1 MPQIVEVDGVG
12 EVEFD
17 DGMSLDDIKVAIE
30 RDILPMFREQAA
42 ASAPE
47 ATDISQDFGV
57 LVEDRGGTAVAI
69 VNGRPVPMEQMF
81 PREFSTAFG
90 ETAAVG
96 EITPDRLSTAAQRV
110 LADREARARRVDARI
125 NPAQFNEPQFRANPA
140 EQAELTRL
148 ENAQNEFA
156 RSAFSATLQPAQAL
170 SKVDEALF
178 EGSQRPELG
187 ELAKGRS
194 EMFEGMQQAARET
207 YPTDPR
213 YQGEFLASTL
223 PMTAGSVAP
232 FMLTGAAGG
241 ALPSS
246 LLGALMTAQQEY
258 DSAIA
263 AGASEE
269 EARKAGLVG
278 LPIGLTEGLGS
289 IGKGIGSVPGG
300 FKGWLRSIASEN
312 MQELSQSGLQTL
324 NASYLS
330 GYDPSRRL
338 SGQEILDTVAA
349 TTVISGGMGAPGAI
363 ANRNAQ
369 PEGVGEIPEEQGPD
383 LAAIAAALYDD
394 EVQETPAPSTPA
406 QEAPP
411 VQAAPPNPIQQAS
424 SQLLGQDL
432 TELRQ
437 QEAIINGQPTPE
449 LEEGVVEEVTTP
461 SGEET
466 VTEEVAEPAAPEL
479 VTPEGLTALEPD
491 SFERLMDEPL
501 QEGHRALQDAETFD
515 VFQVPEN
522 ATPDQIEAARQQARK
537 EGEQLA
543 RQYEFE
549 EQRRQRQEDYEYAQR
564 ELAALQSVV
573 NRTKPAVQK
582 TIPEP
587 QFRNL
592 WDDPSNL
599 KRVLDQ
605 QEQNLKRAQAGTLR
619 DPSGERVTPQQLE
632 SGVQALRDRYQEL
645 AGKQEAAKTA
655 AKGMRRGN
663 RKEQGSTAIPQAI
676 TEFASAIYREGVQF
690 RDWSR
695 QMLKSLGQNIRPF
708 LQDIWNSL
716 TGAVNALSPSQRARV
731 ETRMQRRDFS
741 EGGTFGGAGGTRFRQ
756 AQEQGRTFTGPEGL
770 PRYEIDDSNMEVVTN
785 LKPGQSAKL
794 GDVIQ
799 HDELFDSYP
808 QARDINVEVKTGALG
823 AAYSKAGNKI
833 TIYDPLGKGI
843 DNSLFYARALAHEIQ
858 HYLQGVEGFA
868 VGGSVREWNRDQIR
882 DEIEFTGD
890 ELRSFSES
898 DFESPQ
904 EAQEQ
909 RQRLNDKLDVLGRA
923 YRAKGGTDYY
933 NRLAGEFEARD
944 VANRLDMTEEERAQT
959 PPYSSEETPQG
970 GLIVNTRPSLMSAL
984 EPEQAAPDERPIGI
998 ANAQTAAGR
1007 ERIGLDPRFTPARRT
1022 FGTVWDEAMAKIAA
1036 DPNYP
1041 TNLVNELAVDPRD
1054 MSDVETAT
1062 LVYARVLAERSY
1074 ESSIEAVN
1082 NADNEADGIDAYA
1095 RLQRTKQELDK
1106 IYTVA
1111 EMAGTETARRLN
1123 ARKLLVNRDLTLA
1136 QMRAET
1142 RAIENKGQ
1150 PLTPE
1155 QEQRIDELHAELEA
1169 AKKKIA
1175 ELEEQ
1180 QAKQQSEKTFK
1191 ALISEFNKDQ
1201 KQAKKEGKSALEF
1214 LREQAEKARARRKE
1228 RLGQLNAFGGWGE
1241 VADALI
1247 IGTYHVASG
1256 ISKAADFAAKMIEEF
1271 GEAIEPHLPEIFKES
1286 QKRAKAVQ
1294 DELNGSSEP
1303 STEGTA
1309 SVPKVE
1315 ETPEQVLARATAE
1328 LDPKLVFDLARA
1340 YVRQGMTGEANV
1352 MNAVHQALLP
1362 LMPELTLREVR
1373 DAFSGYGKVKYPSKE
1388 DDLTKLREYRRL
1400 AQLTSQLEDVQNRI
1414 APLRTGMQRDKMTAE
1429 ARLLQKQINDLMK
1442 KYDLRPTDPL
1452 QQLKTSREAVKARL
1466 RNEIEELER
1475 SIATRTRR
1483 AQNRNPIEYDEET
1496 KALQERRNKLRER
1509 YQEMFPPQA
1518 PSVEQRI
1525 KQTLNALDKAIA
1537 EETQMLK
1544 DGVLKRPAKPDSPT
1558 SPEIENKRMELDA
1571 LRQLRRELFAATQPR
1586 KSPED
1591 VALEQAIKSAQE
1603 SIKRMDEM
1611 MRTGN
1616 IDPKTKAPKFTPTDE
1631 LENLWMVRD
1640 SMRDALNEL
1649 RKANKPRKDPEET
1662 ARKKAVKSLTKAIE
1676 DLDRRISTGD
1686 FSARPK
1692 KATRPEV
1699 REVAELRARK
1709 EALRQALTDMKK
1721 AATPARSPEEIK
1733 LSRDKKNIRR
1743 RIEQLQEKIRNSDY
1757 TIAPKPDPVMD
1768 KEKLELQR
1776 QYQAVRKEYL
1786 KGLFEAQLR
1795 QRTLA
1800 GKLWGSTKEA
1810 LNTSRSILTSMD
1822 FSGVLRQGGF
1832 IAFGNPVRAARALPA
1847 MFKAFASEK
1856 AYDLVMLEIQNRP
1869 NAPLY
1874 AQAKLYLADTAPAS
1888 LSQMEEAYMSRWSNR
1903 IPGVAGSQRAYVTFL
1918 NKLRADSFDA
1928 MVAGLAKNSIPTK
1941 EESRAVANYVN
1952 VATGRGD
1959 LGKFAGAG
1967 ELLNT
1972 AFFAPRYVASR
1983 FQLLLNPL
1991 TGFSITGGSARVRE
2005 QIAFEYAKFL
2015 GGVGAAVALAALA
2028 GDDEERGSIAGIPV
2042 PIETDPRSSDFL
2054 KVRFGNTRLD
2064 MLAGLIQTTV
2074 VTSRLL
2080 TRQIKRASGEIVEL
2094 TGQDRKISDPS
2105 WMDTLGRF
2113 MRSKLSPVLGTV
2125 FDIGAGENLI
2135 GESVTPA
2142 TALLRGVIPLSV
2154 SEIDETMQEQGIP
2167 KGVALQLLSLFGV
2180 GLQTYE
2186 PRESKSSRSSPY
2198 SSN

>member
-1 MPQIVEVDGVG
+1 MPQIVDVDGIG
-12 EVEFD
+12 EIEFD
-17 DGMSLDDIKVAIE
+17 DGMTPDQIRAAIE
-30 RDILPMFREQAA
+30 TDILPRFQQPVAAPSQEVIQATPLEPDDTSFSDLARRVPAGIAQSTADAA
-42 ASAPE
+42 AGVAQMGQDAYNLPGQLGLDMLRMEQSSALQE
-47 ATDISQDFGV
+47 ALSGMGTPQGTEAYRRYIRTRQAGNRIQNDLQENKPMQG
-57 LVEDRGGTAVAI
+57 LVEFAQDVSARSTSDYGVDPSRDSQLASQVASGVGSLVTAMGTGPAAPLTMAGMMAES
-69 VNGRPVPMEQMF
+69 GR
-81 PREFSTAFG
+81 REAEEAGATRNQQRTAFYAN
-90 ETAAVG
+90 AAVG
-96 EITPDRLSTAAQRV
+96 AISEALMGVPALLRSAA
-110 LADREARARRVDARI
+110 AKGI
-125 NPAQFNEPQFRANPA
+125 PA
-140 EQAELTRL
+140 ETLRGIVANASKQAVLSAGREGTQ
-148 ENAQNEFA
+148 EGIEQFAQNIVASDIAAYDPE
-156 RSAFSATLQPAQAL
+156 RPAMQGVGTAMAVGGILGAPTGAIVQAAEDIDSRPL
-170 SKVDEALF
+170 APLAEEKVD
-178 EGSQRPELG
+178 
-187 ELAKGRS
+187 
-194 EMFEGMQQAARET
+194 
-207 YPTDPR
+207 
-213 YQGEFLASTL
+213 
-223 PMTAGSVAP
+223 
-232 FMLTGAAGG
+232 
-241 ALPSS
+241 
-246 LLGALMTAQQEY
+246 
-258 DSAIA
+258 
-263 AGASEE
+263 
-269 EARKAGLVG
+269 
-278 LPIGLTEGLGS
+278 
-289 IGKGIGSVPGG
+289 
-300 FKGWLRSIASEN
+300 
-312 MQELSQSGLQTL
+312 L
-324 NASYLS
+324 N
-330 GYDPSRRL
+330 P
-338 SGQEILDTVAA
+338 V
-349 TTVISGGMGAPGAI
+349 
-363 ANRNAQ
+363 
-369 PEGVGEIPEEQGPD
+369 
-383 LAAIAAALYDD
+383 AAALYDD
-394 EVQETPAPSTPA
+394 EVQETPAPSAPT
-406 QEAPP
+406 QGVPP
-411 VQAAPPNPIQQAS
+411 VQAAPPNPLQQAS
-424 SQLLGQDL
+424 SQLLGQDN

-437 QEAIINGQPTPE
+437 QEAIINGQPVPE
-449 LEEGVVEEVTTP
+449 LEEEVVEEVTTP
-461 SGEET
+461 TEET
-466 VTEEVAEPAAPEL
+466 VTEEVTEPAAPEL
-479 VTPEGLTALEPD
+479 ITPEGLTALEPD
-491 SFERLMDEPL
+491 SFERLADEPV
-501 QEGHRALQDAETFD
+501 QEGFRALQDQETFD
-515 VFQVPEN
+515 VFQVPQN
-522 ATPDQIEAARQQARK
+522 ATPEQIEAARQQARQ
-537 EGEQLA
+537 EGERLA

-549 EQRRQRQEDYEYAQR
+549 EQRRIRQEEFERGQR
-564 ELAALQSVV
+564 EVQELQSIT
-573 NRTKPAVQK
+573 RRGQQQPATPQ
-582 TIPEP
+582 PE
-587 QFRNL
+587 FRNL
-592 WDDPSNL
+592 WDNPENL
-599 KRVLDQ
+599 KRILDQ
-605 QEQNLKRAQAGTLR
+605 QEQNLRRAQSGTLR
-619 DPSGERVTPQQLE
+619 DPSGQVVAPQQLE
-632 SGVQALRDRYQEL
+632 SGVKALRDRYTEL
-645 AGKQEAAKTA
+645 TGKQEAAKTA
-655 AKGMRRGN
+655 TKGMKRGN

-708 LQDIWNSL
+708 LQDIWNGL
-716 TGAVNALSPSQRARV
+716 TQAVNALSPSQRARV

-843 DNSLFYARALAHEIQ
+843 DNSLFYSRALVHEIQ
-858 HYLQGVEGFA
+858 HYLQGIEGFA
-868 VGGSVREWNRDQIR
+868 VGGSIREWNRDQIR
-882 DEIEFTGD
+882 DEIEYTGD
-890 ELRSFSES
+890 ELRSVAES

-904 EAQEQ
+904 EADQY
-909 RQRLNDKLDVLGRA
+909 RRRLEDKLDVLGNA
-923 YRAKGGTDYY
+923 YRAKGGLDYY

-944 VANRLDMTEEERAQT
+944 VANRLDMTAEERAQT
-959 PPYSSEETPQG
+959 APYSSEEVPAG

-984 EPEQAAPDERPIGI
+984 EPDQAAPEEQPIGI
-998 ANAQTAAGR
+998 ANAQTEAAR
-1007 ERIGLDPRFTPARRT
+1007 QRIGLDPRFTPARRT
-1022 FGTVWDEAMAKIAA
+1022 FGTVWDEAMARIAA

-1041 TNLVNELAVDPRD
+1041 TKLINELAVDPRPTT
-1054 MSDVETAT
+1054 DVEVAT
-1062 LVYARVLAERSY
+1062 LVYARVLAEQSY
-1074 ESSIEAVN
+1074 DASVN
-1082 NADNEADGIDAYA
+1082 EVNSATNEADSINAQA
-1095 RLQRTKQELDK
+1095 LLQRSKQELDK

-1111 EMAGTETARRLN
+1111 ESVGTATSRGLN

-1155 QEQRIDELHAELEA
+1155 QEQRIDQLHAELEA

-1175 ELEEQ
+1175 ELEE
-1180 QAKQQSEKTFK
+1180 
-1191 ALISEFNKDQ
+1191 
-1201 KQAKKEGKSALEF
+1201 KQAKAQAEMTFAAMMKEFRNERKEAVRSKKSVTEF
-1214 LREQAEKARARRKE
+1214 LNEQAEKSKQAIRE
-1228 RLGQLNAFGGWGE
+1228 MLGTMNAGVNPAILWHAS
-1241 VADALI
+1241 V
-1247 IGTYHVASG
+1247 IGASYIANG
-1256 ISKAADFAAKMIEEF
+1256 INTASDFAARIIADL
-1271 GEAIEPHLPEIFKES
+1271 GDAIEPHIPEIFKSAQEIHDAETQRFKKTEDS
-1286 QKRAKAVQ
+1286 KPAV
-1294 DELNGSSEP
+1294 GTS
-1303 STEGTA
+1303 STEA
-1309 SVPKVE
+1309 AKD
-1315 ETPEQVLARATAE
+1315 ETPEQILARATAE

-1352 MNAVHQALLP
+1352 MSAVHQALLP

-1388 DDLTKLREYRRL
+1388 DDLVKLREYRTLARL
-1400 AQLTSQLEDVQNRI
+1400 QSQLEDVQNRT

-1429 ARLLQKQINDLMK
+1429 ARLLQTRINDLMK

-1466 RNEIEELER
+1466 RNEIEELEL
-1475 SIATRTRR
+1475 ALQNRTRLPG
-1483 AQNRNPIEYDEET
+1483 NRNPIEYDEET

-1509 YQEMFPPQA
+1509 YQEMFPRQPLS
-1518 PSVEQRI
+1518 PEQRI
-1525 KQTLNALDKAIA
+1525 KQTLNSLDKAIA

-1544 DGVLKRPAKPDSPT
+1544 DGILQRPARPDGPT

-1616 IDPKTKAPKFTPTDE
+1616 IDPKTKAPRFTPTDE

-1676 DLDRRISTGD
+1676 DLDRRIAAGD

-1699 REVAELRARK
+1699 REVAELRTRK

-1733 LSRDKKNIRR
+1733 LSRDKKNIQR
-1743 RIEQLQEKIRNSDY
+1743 RINQLQEKIRNSDY
-1757 TIAPKPDPVMD
+1757 TVAPKPDPVMD

-1776 QYQAVRKEYL
+1776 QYQSVRKEYL
-1786 KGLFEAQLR
+1786 KGLFEAQLK

-1800 GKLWGSTKEA
+1800 GKLWGGTKEA

-1832 IAFGNPVRAARALPA
+1832 IVFGNPVRAAKVLPA
-1847 MFKAFASEK
+1847 MFRAFASEK
-1856 AYDLVMLEIQNRP
+1856 AHDTVMLEIQNRP
-1869 NAPLY
+1869 NYPLY
-1874 AQAKLYLADTAPAS
+1874 QQAKLYLADTAPAS

-1928 MVAGLAKNSIPTK
+1928 MIAGLAQNGIPTK

-1959 LGKFAGAG
+1959 LGRFAGAG

-1991 TGFSITGGSARVRE
+1991 TGFSITGGSARVRK

-2080 TRQIKRASGEIVEL
+2080 SRQIKRASGEIVEL

-2113 MRSKLSPVLGTV
+2113 LRSKLSPVLGTV
-2125 FDIGAGENLI
+2125 MDIGAGENVI
-2135 GESVTPA
+2135 GEPVTPT

-2154 SEIDETMQEQGIP
+2154 SEIDETMEEQGLP
-2167 KGVALQLLSLFGV
+2167 RGVALQLLSLFGV

-2186 PRESKSSRSSPY
+2186 QRQSKSSRSNPY